1 MFETLTERARR
12 SAERRAKARA
22 DALARG
28 LEERLP
34 PGVSCLRS
42 AEGVALVGR
51 GLKRRFA
58 LDARLRALF
67 GRNA

>member
-1 MFETLTERARR
+1 MFERLTERARR
-12 SAERRAKARA
+12 AAERRAKTRA
-22 DALARG
+22 DALARE

-34 PGVSCLRS
+34 PGIACPRG

-58 LDARLRALF
+58 LDARLRALL
-67 GRNA
+67 GRGG